1 MKTARRVFLILT
13 IICGILAV
21 GLDIAAI
28 CMQAMVAGENLLTM
42 DSHWGY
48 LLAVSYRWVTLAAIL
63 LTAWAAVLLTAFLLI
78 RRKQKKLSRQT
89 ETPAA
94 DTGPAAQA

>member
-63 LTAWAAVLLTAFLLI
+63 LTAAAAVLLTAFLLI

-94 DTGPAAQA
+94 GDGLASQA